1 MQEQEPFNVKRYIVV
16 ISNVPPEYENV
27 REIPLN
33 ISAEEIRSIG
43 IVPADEGDIYYYV
56 PNFDL
61 TKEQL
66 EKLAPF
72 HTEELIPDF
81 DNYSYALGCE
91 QA

>member
-1 MQEQEPFNVKRYIVV
+1 MQEQQVYDVKRYIVV
-16 ISNVPPEYENV
+16 ISNIPPEYENV

-33 ISAEEIRSIG
+33 ISAEDIRSTG
-43 IVPADEGDIYYYV
+43 IVPEKGDIYYYADYY
-56 PNFDL
+56 DL
-61 TKEQL
+61 TNEQL

-81 DNYSYALGCE
+81 DNYIYVLGCE